1 MKTALIISIVCLLHK
16 DTKEDSIE
24 SHINNLSSM
33 CKSILSCKDIIL
45 DLKKS
50 MISKELIE
58 KTNRLRELVRYPVL
72 SVMFFRWSQFT
83 LLEEDIYFFDILP
96 VYLELVQEISL
107 SQIVQHPECL
117 KILKL
122 TLSNISNKILD
133 RKLYNKLVID
143 CLDCIINLM
152 AAGYAIQT
160 LNYLTSLASTFDVE
174 ILSHFIISLMT
185 SIEPPYSFEFQRSIS
200 AYLNLDCNKKAL
212 ADIYSPTSSHD
223 ANIINVV
230 KAKCDY
236 ILLSK

>member
-117 KILKL
+117 HAKNRQSQQVSPKPLQE
-122 TLSNISNKILD
+122 TG
-133 RKLYNKLVID
+133 VA
-143 CLDCIINLM
+143 CL
-152 AAGYAIQT
+152 
-160 LNYLTSLASTFDVE
+160 
-174 ILSHFIISLMT
+174 HH
-185 SIEPPYSFEFQRSIS
+185 RSES
-200 AYLNLDCNKKAL
+200 GNQQ
-212 ADIYSPTSSHD
+212 
-223 ANIINVV
+223 
-230 KAKCDY
+230 
-236 ILLSK
+236 